1 MAIAA
6 ARRANWGEMVVE
18 VKVIGRGQADK
29 SLALTRNK
37 GKTLCSMAAT
47 PEQVWTKSKADAV
60 AFSQEELS
68 RILGLYGQFVA
79 AGEWR
84 DYAID
89 HMRDSAVF
97 SVFRRAAETPLY
109 RIVKRPASSSRQGVY
124 AVVSM
129 TGVILKRGHDL
140 AQVLGVFDRQ
150 RLRLA
155 PTS

>member
-1 MAIAA
+1 MIVA
-6 ARRANWGEMVVE
+6 
-18 VKVIGRGQADK
+18 Q
-29 SLALTRNK
+29 
-37 GKTLCSMAAT
+37 
-47 PEQVWTKSKADAV
+47 EQVGVGRKPDAV
-60 AFSQEELS
+60 AFTREELS

-89 HMRDSAVF
+89 HLRDAAVF
-97 SVFRRAAETPLY
+97 SIFRRAAETPLY
-109 RIVKRPASSSRQGVY
+109 RVEKRPALVNRQGAY

-140 AQVLGVFDRQ
+140 AQVLRVFDRQ

-155 PTS
+155 D